1 MVLSMQR
8 ESTLGDSRDPLL
20 TRREIAN
27 RWRQSTETIKR
38 RERAGF
44 LRALKLGR
52 NVRYRLSDVL
62 EFERSAEIAARNESG
77 WQRKR

>member
-1 MVLSMQR
+1 MPLNMEK
-8 ESTLGDSRDPLL
+8 ESTLATARDPLL

-52 NVRYRLSDVL
+52 SVRYRLSEVVA
-62 EFERSAEIAARNESG
+62 FEKASEIERAH
-77 WQRKR
+77 